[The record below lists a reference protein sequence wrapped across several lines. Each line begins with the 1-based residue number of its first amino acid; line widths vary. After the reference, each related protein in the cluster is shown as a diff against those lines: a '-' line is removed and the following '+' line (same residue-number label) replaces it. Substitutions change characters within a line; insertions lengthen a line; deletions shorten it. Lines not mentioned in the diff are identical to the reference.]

1 MPTRVVYVTMKP
13 QLRGRI
19 RRNVVT
25 LLELG
30 ADVTVLTVASNKDF
44 FVGLEHPRLRAE
56 YLPARSLYVRFGEHT
71 SRRAQEQADR
81 RRARYAEP
89 KRSGSNS
96 APNKLLYPLI
106 GFLWMVARGWL
117 GLSRRLLRMSN
128 GVDRGMRRLGARLPA
143 PVRRARWALARRRIR
158 AGRKRSRRR
167 LRRARLRAARAHI
180 RHRSHRSSLRRHP
193 RARMARGYEVGSPFS
208 VSAPRA
214 WKRRFNRRRVFAWR
228 AVIRQHRILRR
239 AILNR
244 WLETRR
250 LAIRQGKDVLRPWH
264 RVTRFF
270 AFWRDSAHR
279 AVDLRPALV
288 FSSDLPGLVGA
299 GRAAHSLG
307 IPHLHDCHEL
317 YLESTSFRKAEQR
330 ILAPME
336 RRYMRS
342 ADAVVA
348 VNVSIADEYGRRYGR
363 RPVVVRNC
371 AYRVAEE
378 LVALDLRP
386 LAGLDSKA
394 RVVLYQGGFSGG
406 RGLEVCVEAVAALP
420 QDVHLVLLGYGPLRE
435 SLLEWAHDA
444 GVGDRVHV
452 VDAVPPD
459 ELIQWT
465 ASADI
470 GLMPYQPVS
479 RNNLYALPNK
489 VFEYTTVG
497 LPIVVSD
504 LPELRSIALGAGCGA
519 VYDSFDPASLSDAL
533 LQVLDDLPRYRAA
546 SRGYGHVNVWE
557 NERLI
562 LIDEMTR
569 VAPILTRV
577 EDPATLTEAVMT

>member
-30 ADVTVLTVASNKDF
+30 ADVTVLSVTSNKDF

-56 YLPARSLYVRFGEHT
+56 YLPARSLYLRFAEYT

-81 RRARYAEP
+81 RRARRTEPAEP
-89 KRSGSNS
+89 VPS
-96 APNKLLYPLI
+96 KLLYPLI
-106 GFLWMVARGWL
+106 GILWILARGWL
-117 GLSRRLLRMSN
+117 WFSN
-128 GVDRGMRRLGARLPA
+128 GVRETLTAMDREARRLGARLPA
-143 PVRRARWALARRRIR
+143 PIRRARWALTRRVVRARRERTR
-158 AGRKRSRRR
+158 AR
-167 LRRARLRAARAHI
+167 LRRSRLRAARAHI
-180 RHRSHRSSLRRHP
+180 RNRPDPSSPRQRR
-193 RARMARGYEVGSPFS
+193 RENKARGSRVNSFWSGS
-208 VSAPRA
+208 AHRERN
-214 WKRRFNRRRVFAWR
+214 RRVNRRRVLAQR
-228 AVIRQHRILRR
+228 SVIRRHRIIRR
-239 AILNR
+239 AALNR
-244 WLETRR
+244 WLQTRR
-250 LAIRQGKDVLRPWH
+250 FAVRQGKDRLRPWH

-270 AFWRDSAHR
+270 AFWEDSAAR
-279 AVDLRPALV
+279 AADLQPDLV

-299 GRAAHSLG
+299 SRAAQSLG

-317 YLESTSFRKAEQR
+317 YLESTSFRKTEQR
-330 ILAPME
+330 ILAPIE
-336 RRYMRS
+336 RRHMRA
-342 ADAVVA
+342 ADSVVA

-371 AYRVAEE
+371 AYRVADE
-378 LVALDLRP
+378 LPVLDLRP
-386 LAGLDSKA
+386 LAGLDPTA
-394 RVVLYQGGFSGG
+394 RVVLYQGGFSSG
-406 RGLEVCVEAVAALP
+406 RGLDVCVEAVAALP

-435 SLLEWAHDA
+435 SLLEWAQKA

-452 VDAVPPD
+452 IDAVPPD
-459 ELIQWT
+459 ELMQWT

-489 VFEYTTVG
+489 IFEYTTVG

-519 VYDSFDPASLSDAL
+519 VYDSFDPASLSAAL
-533 LQVLDDLPRYRAA
+533 QQVLDDLPRFRGA
-546 SRGYGHVNVWE
+546 SRAYGRVNVWE

-562 LIDEMTR
+562 LIGEMTR
-569 VAPILTRV
+569 VAPKLTSV
-577 EDPATLTEAVMT
+577 EYPATPAKALAT

>member
-19 RRNVVT
+19 RRNVST

-44 FVGLEHPRLRAE
+44 FVGLEHARLRAE
-56 YLPARSLYVRFGEHT
+56 YLPARSLYVRFAEHT
-71 SRRAQEQADR
+71 SRRGLEQAER
-81 RRARYAEP
+81 RRARYA
-89 KRSGSNS
+89 GSTVPQS
-96 APNKLLYPLI
+96 KSTPHRLLYPLVGI
-106 GFLWMVARGWL
+106 LWLFSRGWFWLSDRVLEL
-117 GLSRRLLRMSN
+117 GTALN
-128 GVDRGMRRLGARLPA
+128 RGIRGFAARLPA
-143 PVRRARWALARRRIR
+143 PVRRARWAVARRIVR
-158 AGRKRSRRR
+158 GR
-167 LRRARLRAARAHI
+167 RLRAAKRRRRSRLRVAQVETRVRAD
-180 RHRSHRSSLRRHP
+180 
-193 RARMARGYEVGSPFS
+193 RARRSFGVRRIPAAEI
-208 VSAPRA
+208 APWLPLPRRDL
-214 WKRRFNRRRVFAWR
+214 KRWINRRRVLIAR
-228 AVIRQHRILRR
+228 TVIRRRRVVRR
-239 AILNR
+239 AFLNR

-250 LAIRQGKDVLRPWH
+250 FAVRKGKNALRPWH

-270 AFWRDSAHR
+270 AFWRDSATR
-279 AVDLRPALV
+279 AAELRPDMV
-288 FSSDLPGLVGA
+288 VSSDLPGLVGA
-299 GRAAHSLG
+299 GRAARSLG

-317 YLESTSFRKAEQR
+317 YLESTSFRKAERR

-336 RRYMRS
+336 RRYMRH

-371 AYRVAEE
+371 AARIAEE
-378 LVALDLRP
+378 LPTLDLRT
-386 LAGLDSKA
+386 LAGLAPTA
-394 RVVLYQGGFSGG
+394 RVILYQGGFSVG
-406 RGLEVCVEAVAALP
+406 RGLEVCVGAVANLP
-420 QDVHLVLLGYGPLRE
+420 DDVHLVLLGYGPLRE

-452 VDAVPPD
+452 VDAVPPE
-459 ELIQWT
+459 ELMQWT
-465 ASADI
+465 ASADV

-489 VFEYTTVG
+489 IFEYTTAG

-519 VYDSFDPASLSDAL
+519 VYDPFDSVSLSGAL
-533 LQVLDDLPRYRAA
+533 GQVLADLNSYRDA
-546 SRGYGHVNVWE
+546 SRDYGRVNVWE

-562 LIDEMTR
+562 LVGEMTR
-569 VAPILTRV
+569 IAPSLSRLEPSTLVA
-577 EDPATLTEAVMT
+577 EAIDA